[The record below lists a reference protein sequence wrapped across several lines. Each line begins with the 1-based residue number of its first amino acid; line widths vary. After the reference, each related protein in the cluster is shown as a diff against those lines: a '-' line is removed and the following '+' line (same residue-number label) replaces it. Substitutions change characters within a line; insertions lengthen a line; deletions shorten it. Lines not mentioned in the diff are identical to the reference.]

1 MTRSG
6 AGRALV
12 VFVCLAILPGVVASL
27 PAQDLTPR
35 AYVIT
40 PVSSNAITLTN
51 IFNTGNLRFE
61 GTVPIEGATGRL
73 NVPALSLYRSFSF
86 FGRSANVAATLPYGV
101 GTFKGTVLGA
111 EREAY
116 RSGLLDSVFRL
127 SVNLAGG
134 PAMTLPQLREWRQ
147 KSIIGA
153 SLKIVAPTGQYD
165 PTKLINLGGNRW
177 AFKPEIGYSGR
188 FGHFLVDAY
197 AAVWFFTRNPDFFS
211 RNEFVSG
218 THAQTQDPIYAFE
231 THLSYDV
238 RPRFWVSLD
247 GNFWY
252 GGRTSLD
259 GVENPATLQQSSR
272 IGITASIPI
281 TRRQAI
287 KLGVA
292 DGAYIRFG
300 GDYTIVSLA
309 WQYSWIGKP

>member
-1 MTRSG
+1 MRDALATLVWLSAL
-6 AGRALV
+6 AGTSARLR
-12 VFVCLAILPGVVASL
+12 
-27 PAQDLTPR
+27 AQDLTPR

-40 PVSSNAITLTN
+40 PVRSSAVTLTD
-51 IFNTGNLRFE
+51 IYSTGNLRFE

-134 PAMTLPQLREWRQ
+134 PAMALPQMREWRQ
-147 KSIIGA
+147 KSLVGA

-177 AFKPEIGYSGR
+177 AFKPEIGWSGR

-197 AAVWFFTRNPDFFS
+197 AAAWYFTRNPDFFS

-281 TRRQAI
+281 TRHQAI

-300 GDYTIVSLA
+300 GDYTIVSVA
-309 WQYSWIGKP
+309 WQYSWVGKPD